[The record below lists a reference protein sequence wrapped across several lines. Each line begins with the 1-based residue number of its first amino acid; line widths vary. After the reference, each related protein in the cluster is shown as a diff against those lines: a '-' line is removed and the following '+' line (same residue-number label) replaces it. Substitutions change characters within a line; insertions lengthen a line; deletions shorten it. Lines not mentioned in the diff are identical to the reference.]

1 MRFPSLVVRRG
12 VPLLDALIKT
22 PLSALSW
29 GWWIAFAAVAVATV
43 IDWNTRR
50 IPNALTFPLALVAL
64 AVNAYLG
71 GAMGLAGSAVGLVL
85 GLLIFLLLMALGAMG
100 AGDVK
105 LMAALG
111 ALLGVLQIFWIG
123 LFTAAMG
130 GVLVVFYSLG
140 HRSLPRLFNRTG
152 TLLKTAVLTGRLP
165 KADQLSASREDYMP
179 YALAIALGVVAQYL
193 YRGGS

>member
-1 MRFPSLVVRRG
+1 
-12 VPLLDALIKT
+12 LLDALIRT
-22 PLSALSW
+22 PLSVQSW

-43 IDWNTRR
+43 IDWNTRK
-50 IPNALTFPLALVAL
+50 IPNLLTFPLALLAL
-64 AVNAYLG
+64 VLNGVLG
-71 GAMGLAGSAVGLVL
+71 GGMGLAGSAIGLVFGL
-85 GLLIFLLLMALGAMG
+85 GMFLFFMSLGAMG

-111 ALLGVLQIFWIG
+111 ALLGLVHVFWIG

-130 GVLVVFYSLG
+130 GLLVVFYSLG
-140 HRSLPRLFNRTG
+140 QRSLPRLLHRTA

-165 KADQLSASREDYMP
+165 KADELSARREDYMP

>member
-1 MRFPSLVVRRG
+1 M
-12 VPLLDALIKT
+12 LDWLIWT
-22 PLSALSW
+22 PVSAQPW

-43 IDWNTRR
+43 IDWNSRR
-50 IPNALTFPLALVAL
+50 IPNLLTFPLALAGLVL
-64 AVNAYLG
+64 NGIVGGWMGLG
-71 GAMGLAGSAVGLVL
+71 GSLVGLVL
-85 GLLIFLLLMALGAMG
+85 GLLIFLLFMALGAMG

-111 ALLGVLQIFWIG
+111 ALLGVVHVFWIG

-130 GVLVVFYSLG
+130 GVLVVLYSLG

-152 TLLKTAVLTGRLP
+152 ALLKTAVLTGRLP
-165 KADQLSASREDYMP
+165 KADELEAKREDYMP
-179 YALAIALGVVAQYL
+179 YALAIALGVVAQFL

>member
-1 MRFPSLVVRRG
+1 
-12 VPLLDALIKT
+12 VPLLDALIRT
-22 PLSALSW
+22 PLSVQPW
-29 GWWIAFAAVAVATV
+29 GWWIAFAAVAVATA

-50 IPNALTFPLALVAL
+50 IPNALTLTVALVAL
-64 AVNAYLG
+64 VANTILG
-71 GAMGLAGSAVGLVL
+71 GGIGLGASAIGLAFGLAF
-85 GLLIFLLLMALGAMG
+85 FLVLMALGAMG

-111 ALLGVLQIFWIG
+111 ALTGVVNVFWIG

-130 GVLVVFYSLG
+130 GLLVVFYSLG

-152 TLLKTAVLTGRLP
+152 TLLKTMFLTGRLP
-165 KADQLSASREDYMP
+165 KAEELSARREDYMP

>member
-1 MRFPSLVVRRG
+1 M
-12 VPLLDALIKT
+12 LDALIRT
-22 PLSALSW
+22 PLSVLAW
-29 GWWIAFAAVAVATV
+29 GWWIAFAVVAVATA

-50 IPNALTFPLALVAL
+50 IPNLLTFPVALVAL
-64 AVNAYLG
+64 VINGVLG
-71 GAMGLAGSAVGLVL
+71 GGIGLGASFAGLLFGLAF
-85 GLLIFLLLMALGAMG
+85 FLFLMTLGAMG

-111 ALLGVLQIFWIG
+111 ALLGVVHIFWIG
-123 LFTAAMG
+123 LFTAIMG
-130 GVLVVFYSLG
+130 GLLVVFYSLG
-140 HRSLPRLFNRTG
+140 QRSLPRLLHRTA

-165 KADQLSASREDYMP
+165 KADELSAKREDYMP

>member
-1 MRFPSLVVRRG
+1 
-12 VPLLDALIKT
+12 LLDALIKT

-71 GAMGLAGSAVGLVL
+71 GAMGLAGSAVGLVF
-85 GLLIFLLLMALGAMG
+85 GLAFFLVLMALGAMG

-111 ALLGVLQIFWIG
+111 ALFGVLHIFWIG

-130 GVLVVFYSLG
+130 GLLVVFYSLG
-140 HRSLPRLFNRTG
+140 HRSLPRLLNRTG

-165 KADQLSASREDYMP
+165 KAEQLSATREDYMP

>member
-1 MRFPSLVVRRG
+1 
-12 VPLLDALIKT
+12 LLDALIRT
-22 PLSALSW
+22 PLSGESW
-29 GWWIAFAAVAVATV
+29 GWWIAFAAVAVATA

-50 IPNALTFPLALVAL
+50 IPNLLTFPLVLVAL
-64 AVNAYLG
+64 AANGMLG
-71 GAMGLAGSAVGLVL
+71 GGMGLAGSAVGLVF
-85 GLLIFLLLMALGAMG
+85 GLAFFLLLMALGAMG

-111 ALLGVLQIFWIG
+111 ALLGVVHIFWIG

-130 GVLVVFYSLG
+130 GLLVVFYSLG
-140 HRSLPRLFNRTG
+140 QRSLPRTLHRTG
-152 TLLKTAVLTGRLP
+152 TLLKTMVLTGRLP
-165 KADQLSASREDYMP
+165 KADELSASREDYMP

>member
-1 MRFPSLVVRRG
+1 
-12 VPLLDALIKT
+12 
-22 PLSALSW
+22 
-29 GWWIAFAAVAVATV
+29 
-43 IDWNTRR
+43 
-50 IPNALTFPLALVAL
+50 
-64 AVNAYLG
+64 
-71 GAMGLAGSAVGLVL
+71 VGLVL
-85 GLLIFLLLMALGAMG
+85 GLLFFLLLMGLGAMG

-111 ALLGVLQIFWIG
+111 ALLGVLNIFWIG

-140 HRSLPRLFNRTG
+140 HRSLPRLVHRTG
-152 TLLKTAVLTGRLP
+152 ALLKTAVLTGRLP
-165 KADQLSASREDYMP
+165 KAEQLSASREDYMP

>member
-1 MRFPSLVVRRG
+1 
-12 VPLLDALIKT
+12 LLEALIRT
-22 PLSALSW
+22 PLSVTSW
-29 GWWIAFAAVAVATV
+29 GWWIAFAAVTVATA

-50 IPNALTFPLALVAL
+50 IPNFLTFPLALLAL
-64 AVNAYLG
+64 VLNGVLG
-71 GAMGLAGSAVGLVL
+71 GGMGLAGSAIGLVFGL
-85 GLLIFLLLMALGAMG
+85 GMFLIFMALGAMG

-111 ALLGVLQIFWIG
+111 ALLGVVHIFWIG

-130 GVLVVFYSLG
+130 GLLVVFYSLG
-140 HRSLPRLFNRTG
+140 QRSLPRLLHRTA
-152 TLLKTAVLTGRLP
+152 TLLQTAFLTGRLP
-165 KADQLSASREDYMP
+165 KAEELSARREDYMP

>member
-1 MRFPSLVVRRG
+1 MLDTLVR
-12 VPLLDALIKT
+12 T
-22 PLSALSW
+22 PLSFQPW
-29 GWWIAFAAVAVATV
+29 GWWIAFAAVAVATA

-50 IPNALTFPLALVAL
+50 IPNLLTFPLAGLGLVL
-64 AVNAYLG
+64 NGVLG
-71 GAMGLAGSAVGLVL
+71 GGAGLAGSAAGLAF
-85 GLLIFLLLMALGAMG
+85 GLAFFLFLMTLGAMG

-111 ALLGVLQIFWIG
+111 ALLGVVHIFWIG
-123 LFTAAMG
+123 LFTGAMG

-140 HRSLPRLFNRTG
+140 KRSLPRLLHRTA
-152 TLLKTAVLTGRLP
+152 TLLQTMFLTGRIP
-165 KADQLSASREDYMP
+165 KADELSAKREDYMP

>member
-1 MRFPSLVVRRG
+1 M
-12 VPLLDALIKT
+12 LDALIRS
-22 PLSALSW
+22 PVSEQPW
-29 GWWIAFAAVAVATV
+29 GWWIAFAAVTVATV

-50 IPNALTFPLALVAL
+50 IPNLLTFPLALAGLAL
-64 AVNAYLG
+64 NAVVG
-71 GAMGLAGSAVGLVL
+71 GWMGLAGSLVGLVL
-85 GLLIFLLLMALGAMG
+85 GHLIFLLFMALGAMG

-111 ALLGVLQIFWIG
+111 ALLGVVHIFWIG

-130 GVLVVFYSLG
+130 GLLVVFYSLG
-140 HRSLPRLFNRTG
+140 QRSLPRLFNRTG
-152 TLLKTAVLTGRLP
+152 TLLKTMVLTGRLP
-165 KADQLSASREDYMP
+165 KAEELSARREDYMP

>member
-1 MRFPSLVVRRG
+1 
-12 VPLLDALIKT
+12 LLDALVRT
-22 PLSALSW
+22 PLSAQPW
-29 GWWIAFAAVAVATV
+29 GWWIAFAAVAVATA

-50 IPNALTFPLALVAL
+50 IPNVLTFPLALLAL
-64 AVNAYLG
+64 VLNGILG
-71 GAMGLAGSAVGLVL
+71 GGAGLAGSAAGLVF
-85 GLLIFLLLMALGAMG
+85 GLAFFLFLMTLGAMG

-111 ALLGVLQIFWIG
+111 ALLGVVHIFWIG
-123 LFTAAMG
+123 LFTGAMG

-140 HRSLPRLFNRTG
+140 QRSLPRLLHRTA
-152 TLLKTAVLTGRLP
+152 TLFQTMVLTGRLP
-165 KADQLSASREDYMP
+165 KADELSAKREDYMP

>member
-1 MRFPSLVVRRG
+1 
-12 VPLLDALIKT
+12 
-22 PLSALSW
+22 
-29 GWWIAFAAVAVATV
+29 
-43 IDWNTRR
+43 
-50 IPNALTFPLALVAL
+50 
-64 AVNAYLG
+64 
-71 GAMGLAGSAVGLVL
+71 VGLIL
-85 GLLIFLLLMALGAMG
+85 GLLIFLLFMALGAMG

-111 ALLGVLQIFWIG
+111 ALLGVVHVFWIG

-140 HRSLPRLFNRTG
+140 QRSLPRLLHRTG
-152 TLLKTAVLTGRLP
+152 ALLKTAVLTGRLP
-165 KADQLSASREDYMP
+165 KADELEARREDYMP

>member
-1 MRFPSLVVRRG
+1 
-12 VPLLDALIKT
+12 LLDLLIRT
-22 PLSALSW
+22 PLSDQPW
-29 GWWIAFAAVAVATV
+29 GWWIAIAAVAVATV

-50 IPNALTFPLALVAL
+50 IPNALTFPLALGAL
-64 AVNAYLG
+64 VGNLVLG
-71 GAMGLAGSAVGLVL
+71 GGMGLAGSAVGLVF
-85 GLLIFLLLMALGAMG
+85 GLAFFLVLMALGAMG

-111 ALLGVLQIFWIG
+111 ALLGAVHIFWIG
-123 LFTAAMG
+123 LFTAALG

-140 HRSLPRLFNRTG
+140 HRSLPRLVNRTG

-165 KADQLSASREDYMP
+165 KAEELSAKREDYMP